1 MATDII
7 KALNWRYATK
17 EFDATKKLSEKEIG
31 TLLEAARLSPSSFGL
46 QPWKFILVTNQEIR
60 KKIREVAWNQPQVT
74 DASHLVVFAVE
85 NNLNDAS
92 VDKFVSSIAE
102 TRGVPVAALKEYAD
116 TMKGSIKAR
125 GSADAVK
132 AWSARQVYIAL
143 GVLLEAAAI
152 LGIDACPMEGFDNKK
167 VDDILGLA
175 KLGVGSV
182 AFAAVGYRANEDEVK
197 KYKKV
202 RFPKSEVIVEVK

>member
-17 EFDATKKLSEKEIG
+17 EFDATKKLSDKEIG

-46 QPWKFILVTNQEIR
+46 QPWKFIVVTNPEVR
-60 KKIREVAWNQPQVT
+60 KKIREAAWNQPQVT
-74 DASHLVVFAVE
+74 DASHLIVFTVE
-85 NNLNDAS
+85 KDLNDAS
-92 VDKFVSSIAE
+92 VDKFVTDIAK
-102 TRGVPVAALKEYAD
+102 TRGVQVAALKEYGEM
-116 TMKGSIKAR
+116 MKGAIKAK
-125 GSADAVK
+125 GSSDAVK

-167 VDDILGLA
+167 VDEILGLS
-175 KLGVGSV
+175 KLGVESV

-202 RFPKSEVIVEVK
+202 RFPKSEIVVEVK